1 MESPKYINELEEK
14 TKVLKNEIIEKNH
27 DQNAFIN
34 FCLSKKENGDDLNNW
49 TLQELKNVIKEFTET
64 QKEKELT
71 TKEQNKQINEESLNK
86 SMEKIDTSKLK
97 VGEKTSEK
105 TIIINCKKL
114 DKTILNDKKIKI
126 IIRNPIAKPSTN
138 ILTSG
143 YIIYEVYT
151 EETNWSVQRRY
162 SDFDWLR
169 NILIK
174 FYPFKLVAPI
184 PGKKIGTRRF
194 DVDFIEKRMD
204 FLQKFIDTII
214 QDEDFKACE
223 PMISFLSIKERN
235 QFESKMKELSS
246 YLPSKYIEDF
256 RTFNCKVEISNEESN
271 DNGEMNDPK
280 NPIENYYT
288 NIKNYFKLQTSLLDR
303 LNFNLKSFYK
313 NMKVC
318 CKNLE
323 EVEKDFEMINHLNE
337 KILMREPI
345 KKTYEEFGIFIKNW
359 KRILFNQNEQIK
371 ESIKNFFKFVK
382 LEGNAFLGIIQ
393 RREEIRDKY
402 IHESNSLKNKKEK
415 LWSKNNIKKWE
426 IIDDSNKIDNVLLLK
441 DKNYAISKMCT
452 QETFGVE
459 KLKEQLGYANKM
471 TSNELKKFL
480 NKNSEKFMDNMKDF
494 VQKFYPSLT
503 DGISVWTT
511 LANFC

>member
-64 QKEKELT
+64 QKEKEIT

-359 KRILFNQNEQIK
+359 RRILFNQNEQIK

-382 LEGNAFLGIIQ
+382 LVRKCIFRYYSKK
-393 RREEIRDKY
+393 RR
-402 IHESNSLKNKKEK
+402 N
-415 LWSKNNIKKWE
+415 
-426 IIDDSNKIDNVLLLK
+426 
-441 DKNYAISKMCT
+441 
-452 QETFGVE
+452 
-459 KLKEQLGYANKM
+459 
-471 TSNELKKFL
+471 
-480 NKNSEKFMDNMKDF
+480 
-494 VQKFYPSLT
+494 
-503 DGISVWTT
+503 
-511 LANFC
+511 